1 LQLEHGEAFQ
11 EKLSGNLTSAV
22 AAAPP
27 PPNTLSIIP
36 LGGMGEIGKNHAVI
50 QYDQTAVIIDCGVK
64 FPNDVEQPG
73 IDLIIPDFSYLLEN
87 KAIIKGLVLTHGHLD
102 HIGSL
107 PFLLRHIN
115 PPIYGSAYTLGLVRS
130 ILEEHKLLSKA
141 DLRIVHPGD
150 RVTLGN
156 MVIDFFHVCHSI
168 PDGLGLAIHTPVGL
182 VVHSG
187 DFRFDATPV
196 DGFKTDAEF
205 LRRLGQEGVL
215 VLLSDSTNTERSG
228 DTPSERAVRP
238 GLEQVFSEMRKGRI
252 IATSFAS
259 NVHRFQQILEVA
271 HQFKRKVAT
280 LGMSMTYNM
289 NLAHE
294 LGCVE
299 APPDTWVSFDEL
311 KGLPPEKSVLV
322 CTGSQGEPM
331 SGLSLMAS
339 GQHSN
344 VQVRPGDA
352 LVYCARVI
360 PGNERTVN
368 KMINDFYYR
377 GAQVFAEGKYKV
389 HVSGHGF
396 AGDQRRLMELLR
408 PRFFI
413 PVHGE
418 MRHQVSHKAIA
429 AEAGLTSDR
438 VFMMN
443 NGDRWVFDGKQARL
457 QGIVASGEVMVDGK
471 GVGDIGDV
479 VLRDRKH
486 LSEDGMVLCVLGLTR
501 KGEIVAGPDIISR
514 GFVYEREN
522 EDVLEEA
529 RNRVRDAIA
538 GMSAPDHSPGWDEVR
553 AIVMQTLKR
562 YFKQKFDRRPM
573 ILPVVME
580 L

>member
-1 LQLEHGEAFQ
+1 MEISAGEQFT
-11 EKLSGNLTSAV
+11 EKLSGSMTSA
-22 AAAPP
+22 AAVAPP
-27 PPNTLSIIP
+27 PPNSLSIIP
-36 LGGMGEIGKNHAVI
+36 LGGMGEIGKNHSI
-50 QYDQTAVIIDCGVK
+50 LQYDQDAIIIDCGVK

-73 IDLIIPDFSYLLEN
+73 IDLIIPDFSYVLESQQQV
-87 KAIIKGLVLTHGHLD
+87 KALILTHGHED

-107 PFLLRHIN
+107 PFLLRSIN

-130 ILEEHKLLSKA
+130 KLEEHKLLSKA

-150 RVTLGN
+150 RIRVGAL
-156 MVIDFFHVCHSI
+156 VVDFFHVCHSI
-168 PDGLGLAIHTPVGL
+168 PDGLGLAIRTPVGT

-187 DFRFDATPV
+187 DFKFDSTPV
-196 DGFKTDAEF
+196 DGFKTDADY
-205 LRRLGQEGVL
+205 LRRLGEEGVL
-215 VLLSDSTNTERSG
+215 VLLSDSTNTEHSG
-228 DTPSERAVRP
+228 DTPSEREVRP
-238 GLEQVFSEMRKGRI
+238 GLEQVFSLVKKGRI
-252 IATSFAS
+252 ISTSFAS

-280 LGMSMTYNM
+280 MGMSMTYNM
-289 NLAHE
+289 GLAHE
-294 LGCVE
+294 LGCIE

-339 GQHSN
+339 GQHSH

-352 LVYCARVI
+352 LIYCARVI

-368 KMINDFYYR
+368 KMVNDFYYR
-377 GAQVFAEGKYKV
+377 GAQVFAGGRHKV
-389 HVSGHGF
+389 HVSGHGY

-408 PRFFI
+408 PRYFI

-418 MRHQVSHKAIA
+418 MRHQVSHKQLAM
-429 AEAGLTSDR
+429 EAGLSADR

-457 QGIVASGEVMVDGK
+457 QGMVAAGEVMVDGK

-529 RNRVRDAIA
+529 RNRVRDSIQ
-538 GMSAPDHSPGWDEVR
+538 GMQTPDHTPGWDEVR
-553 AIVMQTLKR
+553 AIVSQALKR